1 MLLILTLNA
10 LLFTASMSQ
19 ITGYGNTTVAYGRD
33 SKYGC
38 AVADPTGVLQVTWQR
53 LFPDRS
59 IENLATY
66 NRRFGEHVND
76 PYRGKV
82 IFTEAMLS
90 SSSITLAN
98 VTWADESCY
107 ICSFNVYPDGSM
119 RKQISVTLR
128 KRRRRRKRLCS
139 AALLQE
145 NQLQPYIANG
155 DKTFTS
161 SSNITLRLPAGW
173 EGHVDCLLNSGAMGQ
188 RSERI
193 PFSLPA
199 REKPEEEG
207 LSALVE
213 TQHTVMAAVGEE
225 SCLQCQLMQSK
236 NVLQVTWQKVLPV
249 GVDDIATYTRKFGQT
264 VNAGFKGRVEF
275 KTAGLQNCSINIMN
289 VTERDEGCYR
299 CLFNTLPE
307 GAFIGITCLK
317 IYELHGPFLHVVD
330 SVVSCSAT
338 GRPAPTLTLTLPH
351 NNSTTVAN
359 SNGTVTVTMTARL
372 HDNSREVGCDARVL
386 SSPHKEAS
394 MAIPEVKI
402 SSDDDGKTQSTSGT
416 ALVTATVVSVTF
428 IIIIIVIIIIII
440 IVERE
445 WLDMRLYSSVRLD
458 YFRRSERSG
467 RDPAHCDGSSGR
479 ESCLQCQ
486 LMQSKNVLQVT
497 WQKILPIGE
506 DNIATYTR
514 KFGQTVN
521 AGFKGRVEFK
531 TAGLQ
536 NCSINIM
543 NVTDRDEG
551 CYRCLFNTIPKLHGP
566 FLHVLDSVV
575 SCSATGRPAPT
586 VTLTL
591 PHNNSTSVTNS
602 NGTFTVT
609 VTARLHNNSREVGC
623 AARVLSA
630 PHKEASMAIPE
641 VKMSAIKGFKEDS
654 RPDNSGVAL
663 VRIIVSVVL
672 CSVCVAVAIIAF
684 LVSEKDSEMTKSPQ
698 KSTKDSLEAR
708 TPLMTKVNELRLRW
722 SSVKKEKPSE
732 TSNLKVKKNLF
743 S

>member
-1 MLLILTLNA
+1 MA
-10 LLFTASMSQ
+10 RHA
-19 ITGYGNTTVAYGRD
+19 
-33 SKYGC
+33 
-38 AVADPTGVLQVTWQR
+38 
-53 LFPDRS
+53 
-59 IENLATY
+59 
-66 NRRFGEHVND
+66 
-76 PYRGKV
+76 V
-82 IFTEAMLS
+82 IF
-90 SSSITLAN
+90 
-98 VTWADESCY
+98 
-107 ICSFNVYPDGSM
+107 
-119 RKQISVTLR
+119 
-128 KRRRRRKRLCS
+128 LC
-139 AALLQE
+139 AFGLFQ
-145 NQLQPYIANG
+145 
-155 DKTFTS
+155 K
-161 SSNITLRLPAGW
+161 
-173 EGHVDCLLNSGAMGQ
+173 
-188 RSERI
+188 
-193 PFSLPA
+193 
-199 REKPEEEG
+199 G

-213 TQHTVMAAVGEE
+213 TQHTVMAAVGE
-225 SCLQCQLMQSK
+225 
-236 NVLQVTWQKVLPV
+236 
-249 GVDDIATYTRKFGQT
+249 
-264 VNAGFKGRVEF
+264 
-275 KTAGLQNCSINIMN
+275 
-289 VTERDEGCYR
+289 
-299 CLFNTLPE
+299 
-307 GAFIGITCLK
+307 
-317 IYELHGPFLHVVD
+317 
-330 SVVSCSAT
+330 
-338 GRPAPTLTLTLPH
+338 
-351 NNSTTVAN
+351 
-359 SNGTVTVTMTARL
+359 
-372 HDNSREVGCDARVL
+372 
-386 SSPHKEAS
+386 
-394 MAIPEVKI
+394 
-402 SSDDDGKTQSTSGT
+402 
-416 ALVTATVVSVTF
+416 
-428 IIIIIVIIIIII
+428 
-440 IVERE
+440 
-445 WLDMRLYSSVRLD
+445 
-458 YFRRSERSG
+458 
-467 RDPAHCDGSSGR
+467 

-551 CYRCLFNTIPKLHGP
+551 CYRCLFNTLPEELHGP

-684 LVSEKDSEMTKSPQ
+684 LCLRKHLKSVSEKDSEMTKSPQ

-722 SSVKKEKPSE
+722 SSVKK
-732 TSNLKVKKNLF
+732 KNLPRHQI
-743 S
+743 